1 MGLDI
6 NLTQKE
12 NEVYM
17 ISLTGSIDN
26 STCPSLDEQIEQLFK
41 LNASTIVLDLEDLKF
56 MSSVGVGL
64 INKTKNRLKEQG
76 GNFAMVNL
84 QPQIKKVFDIMSLLP
99 TMNVFSDDQELDD
112 YLDKIQHRITEDGTS
127 LGS

>member
-1 MGLDI
+1 MSLDI

-26 STCPSLDEQIEQLFK
+26 STCLSLDDQIEQLFK
-41 LNASTIVLDLEDLKF
+41 LKASTIVLDLEDLMF

-64 INKTKNRLKEQG
+64 INKTKKRLKEQG
-76 GNFAMVNL
+76 GHFAIVNL
-84 QPQIKKVFDIMSLLP
+84 QPQIKKVFDIMNLLP
-99 TMNVFSDDQELDD
+99 TMNVFNDDAELDD

>member
-1 MGLDI
+1 MSLDI
-6 NLTQKE
+6 SLNQKE
-12 NEVYM
+12 NDVYM

-26 STCPSLDEQIEQLFK
+26 STCPSLDDQIEQLFK
-41 LNASTIVLDLEDLKF
+41 LKANTIVLDLEDLKF

-99 TMNVFSDDQELDD
+99 TMNVFNDDEELDD